1 MEENSTVRSVVDE
14 VVEHL
19 EAAIFSGK
27 FAPGQ
32 RIREARVAAELSVG
46 PGLVREALRQL
57 EGRRVVVRNRNLG
70 TSVAKLSAEEA
81 MQLLELR
88 EILEV
93 GACRLAITNMS
104 DEDLGRLQAILE
116 THQQMKGQA
125 KHGRPPL
132 HYSEWHN
139 YDFHYQIALASGNR
153 RLIDLLCGE
162 IWILMRAYRYP
173 GALSPG
179 RMPDGT
185 GAHHEIMQALIR
197 RDADACENA
206 MRAHLR
212 QFRQLV
218 MEHLGKE
225 QKKKPKKSVE
235 RVASGRDGFTSNEA
249 ADAGATSGS

>member
-1 MEENSTVRSVVDE
+1 MEEETAIRSVVDE

-32 RIREARVAAELSVG
+32 RIREARVAAELGVG

-57 EGRRVVVRNRNLG
+57 EGRRIVVRNRNLG
-70 TSVAKLSAEEA
+70 TSVAKLTADEA

-93 GACRLAITNMS
+93 GACRLAVTNMS
-104 DEDLGRLQAILE
+104 DEVLRRLQAILE
-116 THQQMKGQA
+116 SHQQVKHQA
-125 KHGRPPL
+125 KQGRAPL

-139 YDFHYQIALASGNR
+139 YDFHYQIALASGNQ

-179 RMPDGT
+179 RMPDGA

-197 RDADACENA
+197 RDADGCERA

-212 QFRQLV
+212 QFRELV
-218 MEHLGKE
+218 VEHLAKPPRKSA
-225 QKKKPKKSVE
+225 QKSP
-235 RVASGRDGFTSNEA
+235 GL
-249 ADAGATSGS
+249 